1 MLEVAPSQ
9 APAAPPQ
16 QTAAPEPAEHHV
28 TFRELLSALNPLQYL
43 PVVGTIYRAITG
55 DQIPEPV
62 RRIGSLIASGLMG
75 GPIGVVINLA
85 ITAAEKISGID
96 LDNVGQKLLAMTG
109 LAGTPTV
116 MTAQVPATPPP
127 TSPALGPAASL
138 TLAARPDTPPTFT
151 PPTQAVRPTTSGPRL
166 TTPWPAQA
174 WSSAQLAA
182 YGVSTL
188 GDGTLKLAKLSGADV
203 LNSLEL
209 SRIQLAQT
217 AYDRA
222 RLLAA

>member
-109 LAGTPTV
+109 
-116 MTAQVPATPPP
+116 
-127 TSPALGPAASL
+127 ALP
-138 TLAARPDTPPTFT
+138 ARPP
-151 PPTQAVRPTTSGPRL
+151 S
-166 TTPWPAQA
+166 
-174 WSSAQLAA
+174 
-182 YGVSTL
+182 
-188 GDGTLKLAKLSGADV
+188 
-203 LNSLEL
+203 
-209 SRIQLAQT
+209 
-217 AYDRA
+217 
-222 RLLAA
+222 

>member
-138 TLAARPDTPPTFT
+138 TLAARPDTPPT
-151 PPTQAVRPTTSGPRL
+151 QAVRPTTSGPRL

>member
-138 TLAARPDTPPTFT
+138 TLAARPDTPPT
-151 PPTQAVRPTTSGPRL
+151 QAVRPTTSGPRL

-174 WSSAQLAA
+174 WSAAQLAA

>member
-138 TLAARPDTPPTFT
+138 TLAARPDTPPT
-151 PPTQAVRPTTSGPRL
+151 QAVRPTTSGPRL

-174 WSSAQLAA
+174 WSAAQLAA
-182 YGVSTL
+182 YGVSSF
-188 GDGTLKLAKLSGADV
+188 GDGTLKLANLSGADV